1 MDFKLDPLTGDLSI
15 DGGMSLVTGAEQL
28 QQQIK
33 VGLTLNLGEFFTHE
47 NYGLPWL
54 RDENDTSGTEE
65 IQYFLGDSE
74 TTIQYIVSEI
84 DDYILS
90 FDRVTDVTSSFSFN
104 STSRQLIYKPEI
116 SGQDGDIIDFPPYTL
131 YL

>member
-54 RDENDTSGTEE
+54 RDETDSTDTEE

-74 TTIQYIVSEI
+74 TTVQYIISEI
-84 DDYILS
+84 EDYILS

-104 STSRQLIYKPEI
+104 RTSRELTYKPEI
-116 SGQDGDIIDFPPYTL
+116 TGQDGDIIDFPPYIL